1 MKYFLGF
8 LVAIGLIILV
18 VILVIRAIGGGGRE
32 AAAPEAVLS
41 DYANTATVVRL
52 SIDDRVDATEN
63 HYTVRIT
70 VGRDQRAIEVI
81 RGYQEEV
88 IAAQEFD
95 NNLESYTVF
104 LRALQFQG
112 YTNGD
117 TDPGK
122 ADERGLCPT
131 NRRYIYEV
139 INPGGDSEQRFWN
152 SECKVG
158 TFKGNGSVIR
168 NLFRAQIPDYK
179 TYLRGT
185 GLN

>member
-18 VILVIRAIGGGGRE
+18 VILIIRAIGGGGGETE
-32 AAAPEAVLS
+32 APKAVLS
-41 DYANTATVVRL
+41 DHANTATVVRL
-52 SIDDRVDATEN
+52 SIDDRVEANES
-63 HYTVRIT
+63 HHSVRIT
-70 VGRDQRAIEVI
+70 IGRDQRSVEVI
-81 RGYQEEV
+81 RGYEEEV
-88 IAAQEFD
+88 IVSQDFD

-117 TDPGK
+117 TDKNK

-131 NRRYIYEV
+131 NKRYIYEI
-139 INPGGDSEQRFWN
+139 INPGGNTEQRFWN

-179 TYLRGT
+179 KYVRGT
-185 GLN
+185 GIQ